1 MELVTVKTFNT
12 ELDARIFMVRLE
24 GEGIECFLFDDNIV
38 GVNPLF
44 NIAVG
49 GVKLKVKQTDVAL
62 VHEIIEDIQSS
73 PYTDENGETICC
85 PHCGSTDVMNNFAS
99 LSNFKNILALFTTF
113 VFSLFPI
120 YRNTVFRCNQCA
132 TEFKTKVR

>member
-12 ELDARIFMVRLE
+12 ELDARIFMLRLE

-49 GVKLKVKQTDVAL
+49 GVKIKVKQTDVTL
-62 VHEIIEDIQSS
+62 VQEIIQDIQLS
-73 PYTDENGETICC
+73 PYTDEKGEMICC
-85 PHCGSTDVMNNFAS
+85 PNCGSIDIMNDVAT
-99 LSNFKNILALFTTF
+99 LSNFKNILAMFTAF
-113 VFSLFPI
+113 VFSVFPI